1 MSLCSFYVSVVSR
14 HQVMADQKFS
24 LKQYVK
30 KTKLW
35 KSIFRHDF
43 TDTPRTRLQRVFGN
57 VFLHLHP
64 VRVPKDAI
72 RVSYT
77 WGLGGLSFYLFL
89 VLTVTGI
96 LLMFYYRP
104 TSAVAY
110 QDMKD
115 LTFAVTLGGLLR
127 NMHRWAAHLMVIVV
141 ILHMVRV
148 FLTGAYKPPRE
159 YNWSVGVI
167 LLVMTLFLSYT
178 GYLLPWDQLALWA
191 VTVGAQMAANSPML
205 GNEGPF
211 RLPFITTANDA
222 RFGLIGGTVIGDA
235 TLIRFYVLHCIAVP
249 FLFCIF
255 LCVHLWRVRK
265 DSFSKQTGEKV
276 DVWPHLVSR
285 EFLAALLITV
295 ILFVWSMVMQAPL
308 EAVANLNVTPNPSK
322 APWYFLG
329 LQELLVYFDPWIAGV
344 VLPTLIIVGL
354 MAIPYIDTNPAGVG
368 SWPKMEWKRAGL
380 ARVWYPTE
388 RPFAVSVFMLGIIMW
403 FVLIFIGTYCRGP
416 NWEWYWPW
424 EPWSHRRLTKL
435 TLKNL
440 PNLWGSLALIAY
452 FLFGSPIPKRIKEL
466 LSSKAGPKA
475 PAMASAGLHL
485 GLGLLMSAA
494 VFIPIVIAPD
504 ADYPLRSRYT
514 TLFESLGRSTNAPV
528 VSTLYQLVQRS
539 GPLIGYGAIVGLM
552 GIAGLL
558 LGAMGVW
565 FGKFKDRMYEELGLI
580 KYIITIS
587 LFLMM
592 MGVLAKIILRL
603 LFGIKYLISLP
614 AFNFNI

>member
-1 MSLCSFYVSVVSR
+1 
-14 HQVMADQKFS
+14 MAEKTLS

-43 TDTPRTRLQRVFGN
+43 TDTPRTRLQRIFGN

-64 VRVPKDAI
+64 VRIAKDAL
-72 RVSYT
+72 RVTYT
-77 WGLGGLSFYLFL
+77 WGLGGISFYLFL
-89 VLTVTGI
+89 VLVVTGV

-104 TSAVAY
+104 ASMLAY
-110 QDMKD
+110 QDIKD

-127 NMHRWAAHLMVIVV
+127 NMHRWAAHLMVVVV

-159 YNWSVGVI
+159 YNWVVGVI

-235 TLIRFYVLHCIAVP
+235 TLIRFYVLHCVAVP
-249 FLFCIF
+249 FLFSIF
-255 LCVHLWRVRK
+255 LVVHLWRVRK

-285 EFLAALLITV
+285 EFLAAILVTV
-295 ILFVWSMVMQAPL
+295 ILFVWSLALNAPL
-308 EAVANLNVTPNPSK
+308 EAEANLNVTPNPSK

-344 VLPTLIIVGL
+344 VLPTLIIIGL
-354 MAIPYIDTNPAGVG
+354 MAIPYLDINPNGVG
-368 SWPKMEWKRAGL
+368 GWAKMRWKRIGPVSL
-380 ARVWYPTE
+380 WCPEE
-388 RPFAVSVFMLGIIMW
+388 RPFAVSVFMLGVLMW

-424 EPWSHRRLTKL
+424 EAWSHRRITKL

-440 PNLWGSLALIAY
+440 PNLYGGVLLLSY
-452 FLFGSPIPKRIKEL
+452 FLFGSPFPQNVKSM
-466 LSSKAGPKA
+466 LSTKAGPQA
-475 PAMASAGLHL
+475 PRRASAGFHM
-485 GLGLLMSAA
+485 GLGLVMSA
-494 VFIPIVIAPD
+494 VLCVPILVAPD
-504 ADYPLRSRYT
+504 ADFPLRSRYT
-514 TLFESLGRSTNAPV
+514 TLFEALGRSINAPV
-528 VSTLYQLVQRS
+528 VSGMYALVHRAGS
-539 GPLIGYGAIVGLM
+539 AVAYPLIALTIGLVGLFLGAIGM
-552 GIAGLL
+552 RFA
-558 LGAMGVW
+558 
-565 FGKFKDRMYEELGLI
+565 KFKDRLYEEIGPI
-580 KYIITIS
+580 KYAIVMA
-587 LFLMM
+587 LLLMM
-592 MGVLAKIILRL
+592 CGVLGKIVLRL

>member
-1 MSLCSFYVSVVSR
+1 
-14 HQVMADQKFS
+14 MADAPPSAS
-24 LKQYVK
+24 LAQRLK

-43 TDTPRTRLQRVFGN
+43 TDTPRTRLQRIFGN

-64 VRVPKDAI
+64 VRVAKDAI
-72 RVSYT
+72 RVAYT
-77 WGLGGLSFYLFL
+77 WGMGGLSFYLFL
-89 VLTVTGI
+89 ILTVTGI

-104 TSAVAY
+104 ASALAF
-110 QDMKD
+110 QDIKD
-115 LTFAVTLGGLLR
+115 LSFVVTLGRLLR

-159 YNWSVGVI
+159 YNWVVGV
-167 LLVMTLFLSYT
+167 LLLIMTLFLSYT

-191 VTVGAQMAANSPML
+191 VTVGAQMAAASPLL

-211 RLPFITTANDA
+211 KLPFITPANDA

-249 FLFCIF
+249 FLFTIF

-265 DSFSKQTGEKV
+265 DSFSKQTGEKL

-285 EFLAALLITV
+285 EFLAALLTTL
-295 ILFVWSMVMQAPL
+295 ILFVWSMLMNAPL
-308 EAVANLNVTPNPSK
+308 EAEANLNVTPNPSK

-344 VLPTLIIVGL
+344 ALPTIIVIGL
-354 MAIPYIDTNPAGVG
+354 MVIPYIDLNPKGVG
-368 SWPKMEWKRAGL
+368 TWPRMRWKRAG
-380 ARVWYPTE
+380 VVPIWYAEE
-388 RPFAVSVFMLGIIMW
+388 RPFAVSVFTLGTILW
-403 FVLIFIGTYCRGP
+403 FTLIATGTYCRGP

-424 EPWSHRRLTKL
+424 EHWSYRRLTKL

-440 PNLWGSLALIAY
+440 PSLGGGLMLAAY
-452 FLFGSPIPKRIKEL
+452 FLLGTPAPKQAKAL
-466 LSSKAGPKA
+466 LASRAGPKA
-475 PAMASAGLHL
+475 PAAASAALHL
-485 GLGLLMSAA
+485 GLGVVIAAALFVPLLM
-494 VFIPIVIAPD
+494 APD
-504 ADYPLRSRYT
+504 ADFPLRSRYT
-514 TLFESLGRSTNAPV
+514 TLFEALGRSSNAPA
-528 VSTLYQLVQRS
+528 VSAMYHLVQQM
-539 GPLIGYGAIVGLM
+539 GGIGYALIAAGIGVVGL
-552 GIAGLL
+552 G
-558 LGAMGVW
+558 LGALGMA
-565 FGKFKDRMYEELGLI
+565 FGKFKDTLYETLGPI
-580 KYIITIS
+580 KYAIVIG
-587 LFLMM
+587 LLLMM
-592 MGVLAKIILRL
+592 VGVLGKIILRL

>member
-1 MSLCSFYVSVVSR
+1 MAEPFSV
-14 HQVMADQKFS
+14 
-24 LKQYVK
+24 KQYLK
-30 KTKLW
+30 KTKVW

-43 TDTPRTRLQRVFGN
+43 ADSPRTRLQRVFGN

-64 VRVPKDAI
+64 VRVPKDAL
-72 RVSYT
+72 RVTYT

-104 TSAVAY
+104 ASLLAY
-110 QDMKD
+110 QDIKD
-115 LTFAVTLGGLLR
+115 LSFAVTLGRLLR
-127 NMHRWAAHLMVIVV
+127 NMHRWAAHLMVVVV

-159 YNWSVGVI
+159 YNWVVGVI

-191 VTVGAQMAANSPML
+191 VTVGAQMAANSPIL

-265 DSFSKQTGEKV
+265 DSFSKQTGEKM

-285 EFLAALLITV
+285 EFLAALLMTV
-295 ILFVWSMVMQAPL
+295 ILFVWSLVMNAPL
-308 EAVANLNVTPNPSK
+308 EAEANLNVTPNPSK

-344 VLPTLIIVGL
+344 VLPTVIIIGLI
-354 MAIPYIDTNPAGVG
+354 AIPYLDTNPKGIGYWAT
-368 SWPKMEWKRAGL
+368 MRWKRVGPL
-380 ARVWYPTE
+380 PVWSPTE

-416 NWEWYWPW
+416 NWEWYWPG
-424 EPWSHRRLTKL
+424 EPWSHRRITKL
-435 TLKNL
+435 TLSNI
-440 PNLWGSLALIAY
+440 PNLWGTLLLASY
-452 FLFGSPIPKRIKEL
+452 FLFGSPIPKQVKEQ
-466 LSSKAGPKA
+466 LSAKAGPNA
-475 PAMASAGLHL
+475 PARASAALHV
-485 GLGLLMSAA
+485 GLGILMSAA
-494 VFIPIVIAPD
+494 LFIPLLTASDPG
-504 ADYPLRSRYT
+504 YPLRSRYP
-514 TLFESLGRSTNAPV
+514 TLFEALGRSINAPV
-528 VSTLYQLVQRS
+528 MSWMYHLVQQS
-539 GPLIGYGAIVGLM
+539 GPAAGYSIIALVVGAVGVTLGLIGIVFAKL
-552 GIAGLL
+552 
-558 LGAMGVW
+558 
-565 FGKFKDRMYEELGLI
+565 KDRMYEELGLI
-580 KYIITIS
+580 KYS
-587 LFLMM
+587 LVIGMLLMM
-592 MGVLAKIILRL
+592 MGVLGKIVLRL
-603 LFGIKYLISLP
+603 LFGIKYLISVP
-614 AFNFNI
+614 MFNFNI

>member
-1 MSLCSFYVSVVSR
+1 
-14 HQVMADQKFS
+14 MAEERPS
-24 LKQYVK
+24 LKQYAK
-30 KTKLW
+30 KTKVW

-43 TDTPRTRLQRVFGN
+43 ADSPRTRLQRVFGN

-64 VRVPKDAI
+64 VRIAKDAI
-72 RVSYT
+72 RVTYT
-77 WGLGGLSFYLFL
+77 WGLGGISFYLFL

-104 TSAVAY
+104 ASSLAY
-110 QDMKD
+110 QDIKD
-115 LTFAVTLGGLLR
+115 LSYAVTLGQLLR
-127 NMHRWAAHLMVIVV
+127 NMHRWAAHLMVVTV

-159 YNWSVGVI
+159 YNWVIGVI

-191 VTVGAQMAANSPML
+191 VTVGAQMAANSPL
-205 GNEGPF
+205 VGNEGPF
-211 RLPFITTANDA
+211 RLPFITTSNDA

-249 FLFCIF
+249 FLFCLF

-285 EFLAALLITV
+285 ELIAALLTTV
-295 ILFVWSMVMQAPL
+295 VLFVWSMALNAPL
-308 EAVANLNVTPNPSK
+308 EAEANLNVTPNPSK

-344 VLPTLIIVGL
+344 VLPTLIVVGL
-354 MAIPYIDTNPAGVG
+354 MAIPYVDVNPKGVG
-368 SWPKMEWKRAGL
+368 AWPAMRRARLGPLPVWSWA
-380 ARVWYPTE
+380 E
-388 RPFAVSVFMLGIIMW
+388 RPFAVSVFLLGTIMW

-424 EPWSHRRLTKL
+424 EAWSHRRITKL
-435 TLKNL
+435 ILKNL
-440 PNLWGSLALIAY
+440 PNLWGAILLGSY
-452 FLFGSPIPKRIKEL
+452 FLFGVPMPQPL
-466 LSSKAGPKA
+466 KARLAAARGPRA
-475 PAMASAGLHL
+475 PALASNALHL
-485 GLGLLMSAA
+485 ALGLLMSAA
-494 VFIPIVIAPD
+494 LLIPLLLARDV
-504 ADYPLRSRYT
+504 DYPMRSRYP
-514 TLFESLGRSTNAPV
+514 TLLESLGRSANAPV
-528 VSTLYQLVQRS
+528 VSGMYQVVQS
-539 GPLIGYGAIVGLM
+539 IGPVGGTAILAVVIGLIGLGIGWVG
-552 GIAGLL
+552 IR
-558 LGAMGVW
+558 
-565 FGKFKDRMYEELGLI
+565 FGRFKDRLYADLGPV
-580 KYIITIS
+580 KYAIVMG

-592 MGVLAKIILRL
+592 MGVLGKIMLRL
-603 LFGIKYLISLP
+603 FFGVKYLFSLP

>member
-1 MSLCSFYVSVVSR
+1 
-14 HQVMADQKFS
+14 
-24 LKQYVK
+24 
-30 KTKLW
+30 W
-35 KSIFRHDF
+35 KSVFRHDF
-43 TDTPRTRLQRVFGN
+43 ADTPRTRLQRIFGN

-72 RVSYT
+72 RVTYT

-104 TSAVAY
+104 ASSLAY
-110 QDMKD
+110 QDVKD
-115 LTFAVTLGGLLR
+115 LTFAVTLGALLR

-159 YNWSVGVI
+159 YNWVVGVI

-249 FLFCIF
+249 FLFCLF

-285 EFLAALLITV
+285 EFLAALLVSV
-295 ILFVWSMVMQAPL
+295 ILFVWSLLLNAPL
-308 EAVANLNVTPNPSK
+308 EAQANLNVTPNPSK

-344 VLPTLIIVGL
+344 ILPTLIVVGL
-354 MAIPYIDTNPAGVG
+354 MAIPYVDINPKGVG
-368 SWPKMEWKRAGL
+368 SWTKMRWKRLGPFP
-380 ARVWYPTE
+380 VWYPEE
-388 RPFAVSVFMLGIIMW
+388 RPFAVSVFLLGTVMW
-403 FVLIFIGTYCRGP
+403 FVLIAIGTYCRGP

-424 EPWSHRRLTKL
+424 EAWSHRRIAKL
-435 TLKNL
+435 TLKNI
-440 PNLWGSLALIAY
+440 PNLWGGLLLVSY
-452 FLFGSPIPKRIKEL
+452 FLLGSPIPQKV
-466 LSSKAGPKA
+466 KAALAAKGGPKA
-475 PAMASAGLHL
+475 PERVSAIFHM
-485 GLGLLMSAA
+485 GLGLLLSTAL
-494 VFIPIVIAPD
+494 VVPLLTAPD
-504 ADYPLRSRYT
+504 ADFPSRSRYPM
-514 TLFESLGRSTNAPV
+514 LFEALGRSLNAPA
-528 VSTLYQLVQRS
+528 VSAMYRLVQQA
-539 GPLIGYGAIVGLM
+539 GPAVGYSIIAVLVGLV
-552 GIAGLL
+552 GIA
-558 LGAMGVW
+558 
-565 FGKFKDRMYEELGLI
+565 FGSCGIQFARFKDRLYEALGPV
-580 KYIITIS
+580 KYAIVMS
-587 LFLMM
+587 LVLLM
-592 MGVLAKIILRL
+592 MGVLGKIVLRL
-603 LFGIKYLISLP
+603 LFGVKYLLHFP
-614 AFNFNI
+614 MVNFNI

>member
-1 MSLCSFYVSVVSR
+1 
-14 HQVMADQKFS
+14 MADVPFS
-24 LKQYVK
+24 LKAYVK
-30 KTKLW
+30 KTKIW

-43 TDTPRTRLQRVFGN
+43 TDTPRTRLQRIFGN

-64 VRVPKDAI
+64 VRVAKDAL
-72 RVSYT
+72 RVTYT

-104 TSAVAY
+104 ASALAY
-110 QDMKD
+110 QDIKD
-115 LTFAVTLGGLLR
+115 LSFAVTLGQLLR

-159 YNWSVGVI
+159 YNWVVGVI

-211 RLPFITTANDA
+211 RLPFITTSNDA
-222 RFGLIGGTVIGDA
+222 RFGLIGGTIIGDA

-249 FLFCIF
+249 FLFTIF
-255 LCVHLWRVRK
+255 LAVHLWRVRK
-265 DSFSKQTGEKV
+265 DGFSKQTGPKV

-285 EFLAALLITV
+285 EFLAAALSTV
-295 ILFVWSMVMQAPL
+295 ILFVWSIVMNAPL
-308 EAVANLNVTPNPSK
+308 EAEANLNVTPNPSK

-344 VLPTLIIVGL
+344 VLPTLIIIGL
-354 MAIPYIDTNPAGVG
+354 MAIPYVDTNPKGIG
-368 SWPKMEWKRAGL
+368 YWPKMMWKRSGPIPMW
-380 ARVWYPTE
+380 VPEE
-388 RPFAVSVFMLGIIMW
+388 RPFAVSVFMLGIVMW

-424 EPWSHRRLTKL
+424 EEWSHRRLTKL
-435 TLKNL
+435 TLKNI
-440 PNLWGSLALIAY
+440 PNLWGAVLMGAY
-452 FLFGSPIPKRIKEL
+452 FLLGSPIPKAVKQK
-466 LSSKAGPKA
+466 LSAMLGPKG
-475 PAMASAGLHL
+475 PALASAALHL
-485 GLGLLMSAA
+485 GLGMVMAA
-494 VFIPIVIAPD
+494 ALFVPILIAPD

-514 TLFESLGRSTNAPV
+514 TLFEALGRSANAPV
-528 VSTLYQLVQRS
+528 VSAMYGLVQQL
-539 GPLIGYGAIVGLM
+539 GPSAGYGAIAGF
-552 GIAGLL
+552 IAAVAAA
-558 LGAMGVW
+558 LGWAGMQ
-565 FGKFKDRMYEELGLI
+565 FGKFKDRLFEDLGPI
-580 KYIITIS
+580 KYSVVIG
-587 LFLMM
+587 LYLMM
-592 MGVLAKIILRL
+592 MGVLAKIVLRL
-603 LFGIKYLISLP
+603 LFGIKYLFSLP
-614 AFNFNI
+614 MFNFNI

>member
-1 MSLCSFYVSVVSR
+1 
-14 HQVMADQKFS
+14 MADGKRS
-24 LKQYVK
+24 LQQDVK
-30 KTKLW
+30 KTKIW

-64 VRVPKDAI
+64 VRVPKDALKI
-72 RVSYT
+72 TYT
-77 WGLGGLSFYLFL
+77 WGLGGMSFYLFL
-89 VLTVTGI
+89 VLTITGI

-104 TSAVAY
+104 ASSLAY

-115 LTFAVTLGGLLR
+115 LSFAVTLGRLLR

-159 YNWSVGVI
+159 YNWVVGVM

-211 RLPFITTANDA
+211 RLPFITTSNDA
-222 RFGLIGGTVIGDA
+222 RFGLIGGTIIGDA

-249 FLFCIF
+249 FIFSIF
-255 LCVHLWRVRK
+255 LSVHLWRVRK

-285 EFLAALLITV
+285 EFLAALLVTV
-295 ILFVWSMVMQAPL
+295 ILFAWSLLLNAPL
-308 EAVANLNVTPNPSK
+308 EAEANLNVTPNPSK

-354 MAIPYIDTNPAGVG
+354 MAIPYIDTNPKGIGYWAKMQRTHVG
-368 SWPKMEWKRAGL
+368 PL
-380 ARVWYPTE
+380 PVWYPAE
-388 RPFAVSVFMLGIIMW
+388 RPFAVSMFLLGTIMW
-403 FVLIFIGTYCRGP
+403 FTLIFIGTYCRGP

-424 EPWSHRRLTKL
+424 EGWSHRRIMKL
-435 TLKNL
+435 TLKNI
-440 PNLWGSLALIAY
+440 PNGWGGLLLMSY
-452 FLFGSPIPKRIKEL
+452 FLLGSPIPQRVKAK
-466 LSSKAGPKA
+466 LSATWGARA
-475 PAMASAGLHL
+475 PRLASAALHA
-485 GLGLLMSAA
+485 GLGIVMSVALFVPLLTS
-494 VFIPIVIAPD
+494 PD
-504 ADYPLRSRYT
+504 ADYPLRSRYS
-514 TLFESLGRSTNAPV
+514 TLFEALGRSTNAPLV
-528 VSTLYQLVQRS
+528 WAMYQLTQHA
-539 GPLIGYGAIVGLM
+539 GPSAGYAVIAVAIGLVGL
-552 GIAGLL
+552 A
-558 LGAMGVW
+558 LGWVGMA
-565 FGKFKDRMYEELGLI
+565 FAKFKDRMYEELGPL
-580 KYIITIS
+580 KYAIVIG
-587 LFLMM
+587 LLLMM

-603 LFGIKYLISLP
+603 LFGVKYLISLP
-614 AFNFNI
+614 SFNFNI

>member
-1 MSLCSFYVSVVSR
+1 
-14 HQVMADQKFS
+14 MADEHPS
-24 LKQYVK
+24 LNQHVK
-30 KTKLW
+30 KTKIW

-43 TDTPRTRLQRVFGN
+43 LDTPRTRLQRIFGN

-64 VRVPKDAI
+64 VRVPKDAM
-72 RVSYT
+72 RVTYT
-77 WGLGGLSFYLFL
+77 WGMGGLSFYLFL

-104 TSAVAY
+104 ASSLAY
-110 QDMKD
+110 RDIKD
-115 LTFAVTLGGLLR
+115 LSFAVTLGPLLR
-127 NMHRWAAHLMVIVV
+127 NMHRWAAHLMVMTV

-159 YNWSVGVI
+159 YNWVVGVL

-265 DSFSKQTGEKV
+265 DSFSKPTGEKV

-285 EFLAALLITV
+285 EFLAALLVTV
-295 ILFVWSMVMQAPL
+295 VLFVWSLLMHAPL
-308 EAVANLNVTPNPSK
+308 EAEANLNVTPNPSK

-344 VLPTLIIVGL
+344 VLPTLIILGL
-354 MAIPYIDTNPAGVG
+354 CAIPYIDLNPKGVG
-368 SWPKMEWKRAGL
+368 SWATMRWR
-380 ARVWYPTE
+380 RVGPLPCWCPEE
-388 RPFAVSVFMLGIIMW
+388 RPFAVSVFMLGLILW

-424 EPWSHRRLTKL
+424 EPWSYRRISTL
-435 TLKNL
+435 TLKNI
-440 PNLWGSLALIAY
+440 PNLWGALLLAGYGAL
-452 FLFGSPIPKRIKEL
+452 GTPIPQRLKAL
-466 LSSKAGPKA
+466 LSAKAGPRA
-475 PAMASAGLHL
+475 PALCSAALHM
-485 GLGLLMSAA
+485 GLGLLMA
-494 VFIPIVIAPD
+494 VALFVPLLTSPD
-504 ADYPLRSRYT
+504 VDYPARSRYT
-514 TLFESLGRSTNAPV
+514 TLFEALGRSRNAPV
-528 VSTLYQLVQRS
+528 VSALYQVVQQT
-539 GPLIGYGAIVGLM
+539 GPATGYPILAGLTLLIGLGLGAA
-552 GIAGLL
+552 GIAF
-558 LGAMGVW
+558 AR
-565 FGKFKDRMYEELGLI
+565 FKDRMYEALGPI
-580 KYIITIS
+580 KYT
-587 LFLMM
+587 LVMGLLLAM
-592 MGVLAKIILRL
+592 MGVLAKILLRL
-603 LFGIKYLISLP
+603 FFGVKYLISLP
-614 AFNFNI
+614 TFNFNI